1 MNKERKYLFII
12 AIIAL
17 IIIGLSYVVAMG
29 SSFKSQALRDGPL
42 IQLIPEKC
50 QVLHASSGVDAIIE
64 FNRDVFG
71 NVSDKTYIK
80 LIANNVYDGAS
91 STYSIVAKNVSSF
104 PLSIDDYMLI
114 VDSNNNSLE
123 DYTYFSGTVRV
134 HKDDGAYY
142 DELGTFEGV
151 RLSKLSGT
159 LTALMEYRKIDTGEE
174 VEIELVQYFE
184 GGEDM
189 PTRSYGLSYVLLP
202 RFIQYFPREGE
213 SH

>member
-42 IQLIPEKC
+42 IQLVPEKC
-50 QVLHASSGVDAIIE
+50 QVLDASSGVDASVE

-114 VDSNNNSLE
+114 VDSSNNTLE
-123 DYTYFSGTVRV
+123 DYTYFSGTIRI
-134 HKDDGAYY
+134 HKDDGAYH
-142 DELGTFEGV
+142 DELGIFEGV
-151 RLSKLSGT
+151 RLSELSDT
-159 LTALMEYRKIDTGEE
+159 LTALMEYRKIDTEEE
-174 VEIELVQYFE
+174 VEIELMQYFE
-184 GGEDM
+184 GDEDM

-213 SH
+213 LH

>member
-42 IQLIPEKC
+42 IQLVPEKC
-50 QVLHASSGVDAIIE
+50 KVLDASSGVDASVE

-114 VDSNNNSLE
+114 VDSSNNTLE
-123 DYTYFSGTVRV
+123 DYTYFSGTIRI
-134 HKDDGAYY
+134 HKDDGAYH
-142 DELGTFEGV
+142 DELGIFEGV
-151 RLSKLSGT
+151 RLSELSDT
-159 LTALMEYRKIDTGEE
+159 LTALMEYRKIDTEEE
-174 VEIELVQYFE
+174 VEIELMQYFE
-184 GGEDM
+184 GDEDM

-213 SH
+213 LH